1 MRVGNFF
8 LKKDDK
14 LFKVN
19 GFKACP
25 MSGPDL
31 ICLFKPLRTNV
42 Y

>member
-31 ICLFKPLRTNV
+31 ICV
-42 Y
+42 YLKMYYFLK